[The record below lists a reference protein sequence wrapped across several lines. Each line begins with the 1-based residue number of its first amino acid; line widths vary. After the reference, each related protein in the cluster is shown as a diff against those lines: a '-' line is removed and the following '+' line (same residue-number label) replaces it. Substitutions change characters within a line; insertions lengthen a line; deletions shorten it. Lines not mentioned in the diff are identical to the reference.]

1 MLTCSRHDIAEKLLS
16 WHLTTNSNLTVFVFD
31 GMRNGTHNLVIP
43 VYLILWGIQILPKIV
58 FKLNIYLVEITVI
71 VVKCQLSNF
80 SAISWR
86 EQVNMIRSALY

>member
-1 MLTCSRHDIAEKLLS
+1 MFSRKAA
-16 WHLTTNSNLTVFVFD
+16 NSNLTVFVFD